1 MSSPISLHAPAT
13 AAKRLTIV
21 GAALLGTIS
30 LAARPAVV
38 AVAAG
43 GSRATDGST
52 SVKGSGPPARAD
64 WRDSIRLLNEQHFKH
79 TAWGTAHSVRDYD
92 VSKWIAATDHLT
104 YDDDVLFAA
113 SYLHDIAGFPPWEK
127 QGVDHQDR
135 GAELMDSVLTGFG
148 FPAEK
153 IEKVKAAIRTHM
165 PERAPG
171 AAVESQL
178 LHDAD
183 GLDWLGAI
191 GIARDMSIVDANG
204 GKPDFAWALHRLR
217 DDAAKVPG
225 ALVTKAA
232 KREAERRLAVTRAFL
247 KDLESETKEPGE
259 I

>member
-1 MSSPISLHAPAT
+1 MNSPIARLTVTIAVAVMLGTGTTRAASGSLHAARRGAPAK
-13 AAKRLTIV
+13 AE
-21 GAALLGTIS
+21 
-30 LAARPAVV
+30 
-38 AVAAG
+38 
-43 GSRATDGST
+43 
-52 SVKGSGPPARAD
+52 

-92 VSKWIAATDHLT
+92 VAKWIAATDHLT

-113 SYLHDIAGFPPWEK
+113 SYLHDIAGFAPWEK

-135 GAELMDSVLTGFG
+135 GAELMDSILTGYG
-148 FPAEK
+148 FPADK

-165 PERAPG
+165 PDRAPG

-204 GKPDFAWALHRLR
+204 GEPGFAWALNRLR
-217 DDAAKVPG
+217 EDSTKVPG
-225 ALVTKAA
+225 LLVTKAA
-232 KREAERRLAVTRAFL
+232 KREAQRRMAVTRAFL

>member
-1 MSSPISLHAPAT
+1 M
-13 AAKRLTIV
+13 TI
-21 GAALLGTIS
+21 A
-30 LAARPAVV
+30 AVV
-38 AVAAG
+38 ALAG
-43 GSRATDGST
+43 GITGTANGAPAMERGS
-52 SVKGSGPPARAD
+52 PLARAG

-113 SYLHDIAGFPPWEK
+113 AYLHDIAGFAPWEK
-127 QGVDHQDR
+127 KGVDHQDR

-153 IEKVKAAIRTHM
+153 IEKVKDAIRTHM
-165 PERAPG
+165 PG

-191 GIARDMSIVDANG
+191 GIARDMSIVDVNG
-204 GKPDFAWALHRLR
+204 GEPNFGWALNRLR
-217 DDAAKVPG
+217 DDAAKVP
-225 ALVTKAA
+225 ALMVTKAG

-247 KDLESETKEPGE
+247 KDLESETKESGE
-259 I
+259 L

>member
-1 MSSPISLHAPAT
+1 MNSPVIRLTVTFAAFVALAGGLARGANGSPAT
-13 AAKRLTIV
+13 ERSSK
-21 GAALLGTIS
+21 
-30 LAARPAVV
+30 
-38 AVAAG
+38 
-43 GSRATDGST
+43 
-52 SVKGSGPPARAD
+52 PAREG
-64 WRDSIRLLNEQHFKH
+64 WRDSVRLLNEQHFRH

-92 VSKWIAATDHLT
+92 VSRWIAATDHLA

-113 SYLHDIAGFPPWEK
+113 AYLHDIAGFAPWEK

-153 IEKVKAAIRTHM
+153 IGKVKDAIRTHM
-165 PERAPG
+165 PDRDPG
-171 AAVESQL
+171 AAVESRL

-191 GIARDMSIVDANG
+191 GIARDMSIVDVNG
-204 GKPDFAWALHRLR
+204 GKPDFAWALNRLR

-225 ALVTKAA
+225 SMVTRAG
-232 KREAERRLAVTRAFL
+232 KREAERRVAVSRAFL
-247 KDLESETKEPGE
+247 KDLETETKESGE

>member
-1 MSSPISLHAPAT
+1 MERSSA
-13 AAKRLTIV
+13 
-21 GAALLGTIS
+21 
-30 LAARPAVV
+30 
-38 AVAAG
+38 
-43 GSRATDGST
+43 
-52 SVKGSGPPARAD
+52 PARAD
-64 WRDSIRLLNEQHFKH
+64 WRNSIRQLNEQHFKH

-92 VSKWIAATDHLT
+92 VARWIAATDHLT

-113 SYLHDIAGFPPWEK
+113 AYLHDIAGFPPWEK

-135 GAELMDSVLTGFG
+135 GAELMDSVLTEFG

-153 IEKVKAAIRTHM
+153 IGRVKDAIRTHM

-171 AAVESQL
+171 AAVESRL

-204 GKPDFAWALHRLR
+204 GKPDFGWALNRLR
-217 DDAAKVPG
+217 EDSAKVPVS
-225 ALVTKAA
+225 LVTRAA

-247 KDLESETKEPGE
+247 KDLESESKEPGE

>member
-1 MSSPISLHAPAT
+1 MNSPST
-13 AAKRLTIV
+13 RLTI
-21 GAALLGTIS
+21 T
-30 LAARPAVV
+30 LAAVV
-38 AVAAG
+38 ALAAG
-43 GSRATDGST
+43 ITGAAYGST
-52 SVKGSGPPARAD
+52 VIARSSPSARAD

-92 VSKWIAATDHLT
+92 VSKWIAATDHLK

-113 SYLHDIAGFPPWEK
+113 AYLHDIAGFPPWEK
-127 QGVDHQDR
+127 QGVDHQDW

-153 IEKVKAAIRTHM
+153 IEKVKDAIRTHM
-165 PERAPG
+165 PDRAPG
-171 AAVESQL
+171 AAIESQL

-204 GKPDFAWALHRLR
+204 GEPNFGWALNRLR
-217 DDAAKVPG
+217 EDAAKVPG
-225 ALVTKAA
+225 SLVTKAG
-232 KREAERRLAVTRAFL
+232 KREAERRVAVTRAFL

>member
-1 MSSPISLHAPAT
+1 MTLSFARSSRHRPVT
-13 AAKRLTIV
+13 RLTIIV
-21 GAALLGTIS
+21 AAAVALAGGITGAAN
-30 LAARPAVV
+30 
-38 AVAAG
+38 
-43 GSRATDGST
+43 GST
-52 SVKGSGPPARAD
+52 VVERGSSPARAD

-113 SYLHDIAGFPPWEK
+113 AYLHDIAGFAPWEK
-127 QGVDHQDR
+127 KGVDHQDR

-153 IEKVKAAIRTHM
+153 IGKVKDAIRTHM
-165 PERAPG
+165 PDRSPG
-171 AAVESQL
+171 AAVESRL

-191 GIARDMSIVDANG
+191 GIARDMSLVDANG
-204 GKPDFAWALHRLR
+204 GEPTFAWALHRFR
-217 DDAAKVPG
+217 EDAAKVPG
-225 ALVTKAA
+225 SLVTKAA
-232 KREAERRLAVTRAFL
+232 KREAERRVAVTRAFL
-247 KDLESETKEPGE
+247 KDLESETKESGE

>member
-1 MSSPISLHAPAT
+1 MNSPIT
-13 AAKRLTIV
+13 RLT
-21 GAALLGTIS
+21 
-30 LAARPAVV
+30 V
-38 AVAAG
+38 AVAVAVTLAAAITRVAS
-43 GSRATDGST
+43 GSIVEER
-52 SVKGSGPPARAD
+52 SGFPAKAE

-79 TAWGTAHSVRDYD
+79 TAWGTSHSVRDYD
-92 VSKWIAATDHLT
+92 VGKWIAATDHLT

-113 SYLHDIAGFPPWEK
+113 SYLHDIAGFAPWEK

-165 PERAPG
+165 PDRAPG
-171 AAVESQL
+171 AAIESQL

-204 GKPDFAWALHRLR
+204 GEPGFSWALNRLR
-217 DDAAKVPG
+217 EDSAKVPG
-225 ALVTKAA
+225 LLVTKAA
-232 KREAERRLAVTRAFL
+232 KREAQRRLAVTRAFL

>member
-1 MSSPISLHAPAT
+1 MSTDSPIS
-13 AAKRLTIV
+13 RLTLITV
-21 GAALLGTIS
+21 AALA
-30 LAARPAVV
+30 LAGGATG
-38 AVAAG
+38 AAG
-43 GSRATDGST
+43 GSTVAER
-52 SVKGSGPPARAD
+52 SGPPARAS

-92 VSKWIAATDHLT
+92 VAKWIAATDHLT

-113 SYLHDIAGFPPWEK
+113 AYLHDIAGFAPWEK
-127 QGVDHQDR
+127 QGIDHQDR

-148 FPAEK
+148 FPAGK
-153 IEKVKAAIRTHM
+153 IEKVKDAIRTHM
-165 PERAPG
+165 PDRAPG

-204 GKPDFAWALHRLR
+204 GEPGFGWALNRLR
-217 DDAAKVPG
+217 EDAAKVP
-225 ALVTKAA
+225 ALLVTKAG

-247 KDLESETKEPGE
+247 KDLESETKESGE
-259 I
+259 L

>member
-1 MSSPISLHAPAT
+1 MSI
-13 AAKRLTIV
+13 AAVVVLVGGIT
-21 GAALLGTIS
+21 GAARGS
-30 LAARPAVV
+30 PAMER
-38 AVAAG
+38 
-43 GSRATDGST
+43 SR
-52 SVKGSGPPARAD
+52 PPARAD

-92 VSKWIAATDHLT
+92 VSKWIAATDHLA

-113 SYLHDIAGFPPWEK
+113 AYLHDIAGFAPWEK

-135 GAELMDSVLTGFG
+135 GAELMDSVLTNFG

-153 IEKVKAAIRTHM
+153 IEKVKDAIRTHM
-165 PERAPG
+165 PDRAPG
-171 AAVESQL
+171 AAIESRL

-204 GKPDFAWALHRLR
+204 GEPNFGWALNRLR
-217 DDAAKVPG
+217 EDAAKVPTS
-225 ALVTKAA
+225 LVTRAG

-247 KDLESETKEPGE
+247 KDLESETKESGE

>member
-1 MSSPISLHAPAT
+1 MNSSVT
-13 AAKRLTIV
+13 RLTI
-21 GAALLGTIS
+21 TI
-30 LAARPAVV
+30 AAVV
-38 AVAAG
+38 ALAG
-43 GSRATDGST
+43 GLTGAARDSAALERST
-52 SVKGSGPPARAD
+52 PARAD

-92 VSKWIAATDHLT
+92 VGKWIAATDHLT

-113 SYLHDIAGFPPWEK
+113 AYLHDIAGFAPWEK

-165 PERAPG
+165 PDRAPG
-171 AAVESQL
+171 AAIESQL

-204 GKPDFAWALHRLR
+204 GEPNFGWALNRLR
-217 DDAAKVPG
+217 DDSSKVPG
-225 ALVTKAA
+225 LLVTKAG
-232 KREAERRLAVTRAFL
+232 KREAQRRLAVTRAFL
-247 KDLESETKEPGE
+247 KDLENETKEPGE

>member
-1 MSSPISLHAPAT
+1 MNRRIA
-13 AAKRLTIV
+13 RLTV
-21 GAALLGTIS
+21 TV
-30 LAARPAVV
+30 VV
-38 AVAAG
+38 AVMLVGAITRVAS
-43 GSRATDGST
+43 GSLVTPRRGS
-52 SVKGSGPPARAD
+52 PARAE

-92 VSKWIAATDHLT
+92 VAKWIATTDHLT

-113 SYLHDIAGFPPWEK
+113 SYLHDIAGFAPWEK

-135 GAELMDSVLTGFG
+135 GAELMDSLLTGYG
-148 FPAEK
+148 FPADK

-165 PERAPG
+165 PDRAPG

-204 GKPDFAWALHRLR
+204 GDPGFAWALNRLR
-217 DDAAKVPG
+217 EDSTKVPG
-225 ALVTKAA
+225 LLVTKAA
-232 KREAERRLAVTRAFL
+232 KREAQRRMAVTRAFL

>member
-1 MSSPISLHAPAT
+1 MNSPITGLT
-13 AAKRLTIV
+13 LTIATV
-21 GAALLGTIS
+21 VALVGGITGAA
-30 LAARPAVV
+30 
-38 AVAAG
+38 
-43 GSRATDGST
+43 DGSPAMER
-52 SVKGSGPPARAD
+52 SSPPARAG

-92 VSKWIAATDHLT
+92 VAKWIAATDHLT

-113 SYLHDIAGFPPWEK
+113 AYLHDIAGFAPWEK
-127 QGVDHQDR
+127 QGIDHQDR

-153 IEKVKAAIRTHM
+153 IEKVKDAIRTHM
-165 PERAPG
+165 PDRPPG
-171 AAVESQL
+171 AAVESRL

-204 GKPDFAWALHRLR
+204 GEPTFAWALNRLR
-217 DDAAKVPG
+217 DDAAKVP
-225 ALVTKAA
+225 ASLVTKAG

-247 KDLESETKEPGE
+247 KDLESETKESGE
-259 I
+259 L

>member
-1 MSSPISLHAPAT
+1 MNRRIA
-13 AAKRLTIV
+13 RLTV
-21 GAALLGTIS
+21 TV
-30 LAARPAVV
+30 VV
-38 AVAAG
+38 AVMLG
-43 GSRATDGST
+43 GAITRVASGSLVT
-52 SVKGSGPPARAD
+52 PRRGSPARAE
-64 WRDSIRLLNEQHFKH
+64 WRDSIRLLNERHFKH

-92 VSKWIAATDHLT
+92 VAKWIAATDHLT

-113 SYLHDIAGFPPWEK
+113 SYLHDIAGFAPWEK

-135 GAELMDSVLTGFG
+135 GAELMDSLLTGYG
-148 FPAEK
+148 FPADK

-165 PERAPG
+165 PDRAPG

-204 GKPDFAWALHRLR
+204 GDPGFAWALNRLR
-217 DDAAKVPG
+217 DDSTKVPG
-225 ALVTKAA
+225 LLVTKAA
-232 KREAERRLAVTRAFL
+232 KREAQRRMAVTRAFL

>member
-1 MSSPISLHAPAT
+1 M
-13 AAKRLTIV
+13 AAVFAFAGGIMGSAN
-21 GAALLGTIS
+21 GAATSKRGSS
-30 LAARPAVV
+30 LR
-38 AVAAG
+38 
-43 GSRATDGST
+43 S
-52 SVKGSGPPARAD
+52 AD

-113 SYLHDIAGFPPWEK
+113 AYLHDIAGFAPWEK

-153 IEKVKAAIRTHM
+153 IGKVKDAIRTHM
-165 PERAPG
+165 PDRDPG
-171 AAVESQL
+171 GAVESRL

-191 GIARDMSIVDANG
+191 GIARDMSIVDVNG
-204 GKPDFAWALHRLR
+204 GKPDFGWALNRLR
-217 DDAAKVPG
+217 EDAAKVPG
-225 ALVTKAA
+225 SLVTKAG
-232 KREAERRLAVTRAFL
+232 KREAERRVAVTRAFL

>member
-1 MSSPISLHAPAT
+1 MNSPIT
-13 AAKRLTIV
+13 RLT
-21 GAALLGTIS
+21 
-30 LAARPAVV
+30 V
-38 AVAAG
+38 AVAVAVTLAAAITRVAN
-43 GSRATDGST
+43 GSIVEER
-52 SVKGSGPPARAD
+52 SGFPAKAE

-79 TAWGTAHSVRDYD
+79 TAWGTSHSVRDYD
-92 VSKWIAATDHLT
+92 VGKWIAATDHLT

-113 SYLHDIAGFPPWEK
+113 SYLHDIAGFAPWEK

-165 PERAPG
+165 PDRAPG
-171 AAVESQL
+171 AAIESQL

-204 GKPDFAWALHRLR
+204 GEPGFSWALNRLR
-217 DDAAKVPG
+217 EDSAKVPG
-225 ALVTKAA
+225 LLVTKAA
-232 KREAERRLAVTRAFL
+232 KREAQRRLAVTRAFL

>member
-1 MSSPISLHAPAT
+1 MNSPPT
-13 AAKRLTIV
+13 RLTLIVAAVFTLAGGIV
-21 GAALLGTIS
+21 GAANG
-30 LAARPAVV
+30 AATVKRSTLPA
-38 AVAAG
+38 
-43 GSRATDGST
+43 
-52 SVKGSGPPARAD
+52 PAD

-113 SYLHDIAGFPPWEK
+113 AYLHDIAGFAPWEK

-153 IEKVKAAIRTHM
+153 IDKVKDAIRTHM
-165 PERAPG
+165 PDRDPG
-171 AAVESQL
+171 AAVESRL

-191 GIARDMSIVDANG
+191 GIARDMSIVDVNG
-204 GKPDFAWALHRLR
+204 GKPDFGWALNRLR
-217 DDAAKVPG
+217 EDAAKVPG
-225 ALVTKAA
+225 SLVTKAG
-232 KREAERRLAVTRAFL
+232 KREAERRVAVTRAFL
-247 KDLESETKEPGE
+247 KDLESETKESGE

>member
-1 MSSPISLHAPAT
+1 MNRRIA
-13 AAKRLTIV
+13 RLTV
-21 GAALLGTIS
+21 TV
-30 LAARPAVV
+30 VV
-38 AVAAG
+38 AVMLG
-43 GSRATDGST
+43 GAITRVASGSLVT
-52 SVKGSGPPARAD
+52 PRRGSPARAE

-92 VSKWIAATDHLT
+92 VAKWIAATDHLT

-113 SYLHDIAGFPPWEK
+113 SYLHDIAGFAPWEK

-135 GAELMDSVLTGFG
+135 GAELMDSLLTGYG
-148 FPAEK
+148 FPADK

-165 PERAPG
+165 PDRAPG

-204 GKPDFAWALHRLR
+204 GDPGFAWALNRLR
-217 DDAAKVPG
+217 DASTKVPG
-225 ALVTKAA
+225 LLVTKAA
-232 KREAERRLAVTRAFL
+232 KREAQRRMAVTRAFL

>member
-1 MSSPISLHAPAT
+1 MNGPIT
-13 AAKRLTIV
+13 GFTKTIV
-21 GAALLGTIS
+21 AIVALVVTITGAASESTVM
-30 LAARPAVV
+30 AR
-38 AVAAG
+38 
-43 GSRATDGST
+43 ST
-52 SVKGSGPPARAD
+52 PPARAD
-64 WRDSIRLLNEQHFKH
+64 WRDSVRLLNEQHFKH

-113 SYLHDIAGFPPWEK
+113 AYLHDIAGFAPWEK

-153 IEKVKAAIRTHM
+153 IEKVKDAIRTHM
-165 PERAPG
+165 PDRDPG
-171 AAVESQL
+171 AAVESRL

-191 GIARDMSIVDANG
+191 GIARDMSIVDVNG
-204 GKPDFAWALHRLR
+204 GKPDFAWALNRLR

-225 ALVTKAA
+225 SLVTKAG
-232 KREAERRLAVTRAFL
+232 KREAERRVAVTRAFL
-247 KDLESETKEPGE
+247 KDLERETKESGE

>member
-1 MSSPISLHAPAT
+1 MHRQLTRLSITLAVVVALAAGVMGAANGSSKGSTVGARSS
-13 AAKRLTIV
+13 RLT
-21 GAALLGTIS
+21 
-30 LAARPAVV
+30 
-38 AVAAG
+38 
-43 GSRATDGST
+43 
-52 SVKGSGPPARAD
+52 RAD
-64 WRDSIRLLNEQHFKH
+64 WRDSIRMLNEQHFKH

-92 VSKWIAATDHLT
+92 VSKWIAATDHLA

-113 SYLHDIAGFPPWEK
+113 AYLHDIAGFPPWEK

-135 GAELMDSVLTGFG
+135 GAELMDSVLTEFG
-148 FPAEK
+148 FPSEK

-165 PERAPG
+165 PDRVPG

-204 GKPDFAWALHRLR
+204 GEPNFGWALNRLR
-217 DDAAKVPG
+217 EDAAKVPG
-225 ALVTKAA
+225 SLVTKAG
-232 KREAERRLAVTRAFL
+232 KREAERRVAVTRAFL

>member
-1 MSSPISLHAPAT
+1 MKSPT
-13 AAKRLTIV
+13 VRLTV
-21 GAALLGTIS
+21 AIS
-30 LAARPAVV
+30 AMVALAAGIPR
-38 AVAAG
+38 AAN
-43 GSRATDGST
+43 GSASMERS
-52 SVKGSGPPARAD
+52 SPPARAD

-92 VSKWIAATDHLT
+92 VAKWIAATDHLP

-113 SYLHDIAGFPPWEK
+113 AYLHDIAGFPPWEK

-135 GAELMDSVLTGFG
+135 GAELMDSVLTNFG

-153 IEKVKAAIRTHM
+153 IAKVKAAIRTHM
-165 PERAPG
+165 PDRAPG
-171 AAVESQL
+171 AVVESQL

-204 GKPDFAWALHRLR
+204 GKPDFGWALNRLR

-225 ALVTKAA
+225 AMVTKAA
-232 KREAERRLAVTRAFL
+232 KREAERRLAVTRVFL
-247 KDLESETKEPGE
+247 KDLENETKEPGE

>member
-1 MSSPISLHAPAT
+1 MNSS
-13 AAKRLTIV
+13 
-21 GAALLGTIS
+21 
-30 LAARPAVV
+30 AARFTVAIAAVV
-38 AVAAG
+38 ALAVAVAREA
-43 GSRATDGST
+43 SGST
-52 SVKGSGPPARAD
+52 SMERRIPPARAD
-64 WRDSIRLLNEQHFKH
+64 WRDSVRLLNEQHFKH

-92 VSKWIAATDHLT
+92 VAKWIAATDHLT

-113 SYLHDIAGFPPWEK
+113 AYLHDIAGFPPWEK
-127 QGVDHQDR
+127 AGIDHQDR
-135 GAELMDSVLTGFG
+135 GADLMDSVLTGFG

-153 IEKVKAAIRTHM
+153 IGKVKDAIRTHM
-165 PERAPG
+165 PDRAPG

-204 GKPDFAWALHRLR
+204 GKPDYGWALNRLR
-217 DDAAKVPG
+217 DDSAKVPG
-225 ALVTKAA
+225 LLVTKAG

-247 KDLESETKEPGE
+247 KDLEGETRGPGE

>member
-1 MSSPISLHAPAT
+1 MNSPSA
-13 AAKRLTIV
+13 RLAV
-21 GAALLGTIS
+21 AV
-30 LAARPAVV
+30 VV
-38 AVAAG
+38 AVTLGAG
-43 GSRATDGST
+43 TTRVASGSMST
-52 SVKGSGPPARAD
+52 ERRLPPARAE

-79 TAWGTAHSVRDYD
+79 TAWGTSHSVRDYD
-92 VSKWIAATDHLT
+92 VAKWIAATDHLT

-113 SYLHDIAGFPPWEK
+113 SYLHDIAGFAPWEK

-135 GAELMDSVLTGFG
+135 GAELMDSVLTGYG
-148 FPAEK
+148 FPADK

-165 PERAPG
+165 PDRAPG

-204 GKPDFAWALHRLR
+204 GEPGYSWALNRLR
-217 DDAAKVPG
+217 EDSAKVPG
-225 ALVTKAA
+225 LLVTRAA
-232 KREAERRLAVTRAFL
+232 KREAQRRLAVTRAFL

>member
-1 MSSPISLHAPAT
+1 MNSPIT
-13 AAKRLTIV
+13 RLT
-21 GAALLGTIS
+21 
-30 LAARPAVV
+30 V
-38 AVAAG
+38 AVAVAVTLAAAITRVAS
-43 GSRATDGST
+43 GSI
-52 SVKGSGPPARAD
+52 VKERSGFPAKAE

-79 TAWGTAHSVRDYD
+79 TAWGTSHSVRDYD
-92 VSKWIAATDHLT
+92 VGKWIAATDHLT

-113 SYLHDIAGFPPWEK
+113 SYLHDIAGFAPWEK

-165 PERAPG
+165 PDRAPG
-171 AAVESQL
+171 AAIESQL

-204 GKPDFAWALHRLR
+204 GEPGFSWALNRLR
-217 DDAAKVPG
+217 EDSAKVPG
-225 ALVTKAA
+225 LLVTKAA
-232 KREAERRLAVTRAFL
+232 KREAQRRLAVTRAFL